1 MSALG
6 PLSYNELIVLQAL
19 SAGCRYG
26 FEVMAMTELSGG
38 TVYPILRRCEVRGYV
53 GSRKEKDAEAHADGR
68 PARRLHTITAVGREA
83 LVISREQL
91 MARHRVLGL
100 LEP

>member
-26 FEVMAMTELSGG
+26 FEVMTMTELSGG
-38 TVYPILRRCEVRGYV
+38 TVYPILRRCEVRRYV
-53 GSRKEKDAEAHADGR
+53 ASHKEEDAEAHADGR
-68 PARRLHTITAVGREA
+68 PARRLHTITALGREA
-83 LVISREQL
+83 LVLAREQL

>member
-1 MSALG
+1 MSVTG

-38 TVYPILRRCEVRGYV
+38 TVYPILRRFEVRRYIS
-53 GSRKEKDAEAHADGR
+53 SRKEEAAEAHADGR
-68 PARRLHTITAVGREA
+68 PARRLHTVTAMGHEVLA
-83 LVISREQL
+83 LAREQL
-91 MARHRVLGL
+91 MLRHRALGL
-100 LEP
+100 IEP